1 MPNLVNEILLA
12 DLQREFKNMGS
23 CVVVEFG
30 KLLPK
35 HDMEIRGRLRAV
47 GIRYRVVRS
56 RLAVRAFAGMKLDLG
71 DALTGRCGIAI
82 AQKEGAIQAAKILR
96 EWIKKTK
103 DAPLTIKGGVVE
115 GASYSGANADSIADL
130 PDRNTVNTQIVS
142 ALSSPARLLATLVS
156 AVAGG
161 VARCIQ
167 AKIEAQGKIE
177 AQNSGSETQNS
188 GSESSSAPS
197 GGATS

>member
-1 MPNLVNEILLA
+1 MPNLVNEILLS
-12 DLQREFKNMGS
+12 DLQREFQNMGS

-35 HDMEIRGRLRAV
+35 QDLEIRGKLRAA

-56 RLAVRAFAGMKLDLG
+56 RLASRAFAGLKLDLG
-71 DALTGRCGIAI
+71 SALTGRCGIAI

-103 DAPLTIKGGVVE
+103 DSPLTIKGGVVE
-115 GASYSGANADSIADL
+115 GAAYTGATADAIADL
-130 PDRNTVNTQIVS
+130 PDRPTVNTQIVS
-142 ALSSPARLLATLVS
+142 ALSGPARSLASLVS

-161 VARCIQ
+161 LARCIQ
-167 AKIEAQGKIE
+167 AKVDAQSKGE
-177 AQNSGSETQNS
+177 G
-188 GSESSSAPS
+188 
-197 GGATS
+197 

>member
-1 MPNLVNEILLA
+1 MPNLVNQILLSE
-12 DLQREFKNMGS
+12 LQREFKNMGS

-35 HDMEIRGRLRAV
+35 HDIEIRGKLRAA

-56 RLAVRAFAGMKLDLG
+56 RLASRAFADLKLDLST
-71 DALTGRCGIAI
+71 ALKGRCGIAI

-103 DAPLTIKGGVVE
+103 DAPLSIKGGVVE
-115 GASYSGANADSIADL
+115 GAAYFGASADSIADL
-130 PDRNTVNTQIVS
+130 PDRTTVNTQIVS
-142 ALSSPARLLATLVS
+142 AMSGPARSLASLVS

-161 VARCIQ
+161 LARCIQ
-167 AKIEAQGKIE
+167 AKVD
-177 AQNSGSETQNS
+177 
-188 GSESSSAPS
+188 APS
-197 GGATS
+197 KGAG

>member
-1 MPNLVNEILLA
+1 MPNLVNQILLSE
-12 DLQREFKNMGS
+12 LQREFQSMGS

-35 HDMEIRGRLRAV
+35 HDIEIRGKLRAA

-56 RLAVRAFAGMKLDLG
+56 RLASRAFAGLKLDLST
-71 DALTGRCGIAI
+71 ALKGRCGIAI

-115 GASYSGANADSIADL
+115 GAAYVGAAAGSIADL

-142 ALSSPARLLATLVS
+142 AMSGPARSLASLVS

-161 VARCIQ
+161 LARCIQ
-167 AKIEAQGKIE
+167 AKVDAQSKGV
-177 AQNSGSETQNS
+177 G
-188 GSESSSAPS
+188 
-197 GGATS
+197 

>member
-1 MPNLVNEILLA
+1 MPNLVNQILLSE
-12 DLQREFKNMGS
+12 LQREFKNMGS

-35 HDMEIRGRLRAV
+35 HDIEIRGKLRAA

-56 RLAVRAFAGMKLDLG
+56 RLASRAFADLKLDLST
-71 DALTGRCGIAI
+71 ALKGRCGIAI

-103 DAPLTIKGGVVE
+103 DAPLSIKGGVVE
-115 GASYSGANADSIADL
+115 GAAYFGASADSIADL
-130 PDRNTVNTQIVS
+130 PDRTTVNTQIVS
-142 ALSSPARLLATLVS
+142 AMSGPARSLASLVS

-161 VARCIQ
+161 LARCIQ
-167 AKIEAQGKIE
+167 AKVDAQSK
-177 AQNSGSETQNS
+177 
-188 GSESSSAPS
+188 
-197 GGATS
+197 GAG

>member
-1 MPNLVNEILLA
+1 MPNLVNQILLSE
-12 DLQREFKNMGS
+12 LQREFKNMGS

-35 HDMEIRGRLRAV
+35 HDIEIRGKLRAA

-56 RLAVRAFAGMKLDLG
+56 RLASRAFADLKLDLST
-71 DALTGRCGIAI
+71 ALKGRCGIAI

-103 DAPLTIKGGVVE
+103 DAPLSIKGGVVE
-115 GASYSGANADSIADL
+115 GAAFVGASADTIADL
-130 PDRNTVNTQIVS
+130 PDRTTVNTQIVS
-142 ALSSPARLLATLVS
+142 AMSGPARSLASLVS

-161 VARCIQ
+161 LARCIQ
-167 AKIEAQGKIE
+167 AKVDAQSK
-177 AQNSGSETQNS
+177 
-188 GSESSSAPS
+188 
-197 GGATS
+197 GAG

>member
-12 DLQREFKNMGS
+12 DLQREFQKMGS

-35 HDMEIRGRLRAV
+35 HDLEIRGKLRAA

-56 RLAVRAFAGMKLDLG
+56 RLARRALAELKLDLG
-71 DALTGRCGIAI
+71 EAFTGRCGIAF
-82 AQKEGAIQAAKILR
+82 APKEGAIQAAKILR

-103 DAPLTIKGGVVE
+103 DAPLAIKGGVVE
-115 GASYSGANADSIADL
+115 GAAYSGVAADAIADL
-130 PDRNTVNTQIVS
+130 PDRNTVNTMIVS
-142 ALSSPARLLATLVS
+142 AISGPARSLATLVT

-161 VARCIQ
+161 LARCIQ
-167 AKIEAQGKIE
+167 AKVDAQ
-177 AQNSGSETQNS
+177 SGA
-188 GSESSSAPS
+188 APA
-197 GGATS
+197 GGAGTPAS